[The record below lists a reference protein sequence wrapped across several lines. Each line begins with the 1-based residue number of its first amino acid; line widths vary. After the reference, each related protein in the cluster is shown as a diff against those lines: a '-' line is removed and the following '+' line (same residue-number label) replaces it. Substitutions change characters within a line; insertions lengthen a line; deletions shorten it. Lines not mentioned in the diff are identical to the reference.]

1 MFPDIRQH
9 LLIAPAVR
17 DLAGCVLNQLVGA
30 VARFA
35 VFTIH
40 QRIGEAAYM
49 ARSDPYLRIHQN
61 RRIKPHIV
69 RRFLY
74 EFFPPRALDVVLKFN
89 AQRAVV
95 P

>member
-1 MFPDIRQH
+1 MLPDIRQH

-17 DLAGCVLNQLVGA
+17 GLAGCVLNQLVGA

-35 VFTIH
+35 VFAIH
-40 QRIGEAAYM
+40 QRIGKAAHM
-49 ARSDPYLRIHQN
+49 ARSDPYLRVHQDGG
-61 RRIKPHIV
+61 IKSHIV

-74 EFFPPRALDVVLKFN
+74 EFFPPRAFDVVLKFN